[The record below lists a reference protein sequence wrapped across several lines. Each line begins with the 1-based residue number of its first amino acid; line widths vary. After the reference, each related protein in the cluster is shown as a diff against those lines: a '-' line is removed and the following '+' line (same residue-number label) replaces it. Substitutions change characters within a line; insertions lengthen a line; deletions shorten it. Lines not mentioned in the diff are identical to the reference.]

1 MEPTR
6 HPFPHLDTER
16 LLLRQTTLDD
26 ADAVFA
32 IFADPHV
39 TQFHDLDTLTH
50 VEQAIALIERRA
62 KEFELGHGIRWGI
75 ALKANHRLLGSYGTK
90 IRNQKRPIGIYRR
103 VIPIIQGTLY

>member
-1 MEPTR
+1 META
-6 HPFPHLDTER
+6 R

-50 VEQAIALIERRA
+50 VEQAIALIKRRA
-62 KEFELGHGIRWGI
+62 KEFESGRGIRWGI
-75 ALKANHRLLGSYGTK
+75 ALKANHRLIGSIGTK
-90 IRNQKRPIGIYRR
+90 IRNQKRSIGIYRR
-103 VIPIIQGTLY
+103 VIAIIQGTLY